1 MQTNSPKTS
10 LRVAVL
16 HGGGYVGMWMIE
28 LLLRHPEV
36 SLKWVTSRSGAGRP
50 VYSVHPTLF
59 GKTSLL
65 FSAPEEVDYNEVDVV
80 FITAEHKQGV
90 YVVMN
95 LLEQGYKGKI
105 IDLSADFRF
114 EDASLYPTWFG
125 YEHPAPDL
133 LPLFQYGLVEV
144 YETLIRES
152 RYVANPGCFAT
163 ALNLALYPLSG
174 SLSGTHFHITAMT
187 GASGSGNKASAGTHF
202 PNRNGNVR
210 TYKVLNHQHQPE
222 ILQTCG
228 AETRFSFVPVSGPWT
243 YGIWA
248 SIQFSAEVTKKQ
260 LDEWYYEAYG
270 NQPGIRLWPSL
281 PELLPVVGTPFC
293 DLGTAAGK
301 REGVVVVA
309 IDNLWKGAASQ
320 AIQNMNL
327 MTGLP
332 VMKGLL

>member
-1 MQTNSPKTS
+1 MQTNSPKPS
-10 LRVAVL
+10 IQAAVL

-50 VYSVHPTLF
+50 IHSVHPTLF
-59 GKTSLL
+59 GKTDLL
-65 FSAPEEVDYNEVDVV
+65 FSAPEAVDYNELDVV

-95 LLEQGYKGKI
+95 LLEKGYNGKI

-114 EDASLYPTWFG
+114 QNASLYSTWFG
-125 YEHPAPDL
+125 YEHPAPDV
-133 LPLFQYGLVEV
+133 LPLFQYGLVEI
-144 YETLIRES
+144 YEAQIRES

-163 ALNLALYPLSG
+163 ALNLALYPLSR
-174 SLSGTHFHITAMT
+174 SLPETHFHITAMT

-202 PNRNGNVR
+202 PNRSGNVR

-228 AETRFSFVPVSGPWT
+228 VETMFSFVPVSGPWT

-260 LDEWYYEAYG
+260 LDEWYLEAYG

-309 IDNLWKGAASQ
+309 IDNLWKGASSQ

>member
-1 MQTNSPKTS
+1 MTNKIKA
-10 LRVAVL
+10 AVL

-36 SLKWVTSRSGAGRP
+36 NLSCVTSRSGAGSP
-50 VYSVHPTLF
+50 LHAAHPTLF
-59 GKTSLL
+59 GKTNLL
-65 FSAPEEVDYNEVDVV
+65 FSAPEAVDYHDFDVV

-90 YVVMN
+90 FVVME
-95 LLEQGYKGKI
+95 LLKQGYQGKI

-114 EDASLYPTWFG
+114 DDAALYPKWFG

-144 YETLIRES
+144 YEAQIRES
-152 RYVANPGCFAT
+152 TYVANPGCFAT
-163 ALNLALYPLSG
+163 ALNLALYPLANA
-174 SLSGTHFHITAMT
+174 LPQTHFHLTAMT

-202 PNRNGNVR
+202 PNRNGNMR

-228 AETRFSFVPVSGPWT
+228 TDTSFSFVPVSAPWT

-248 SIQFSAEVTKKQ
+248 TIQFSAKVTKSQ
-260 LDEWYYEAYG
+260 LDGWYAAAYDG
-270 NQPGIRLWPSL
+270 KPGIRLWPSL

-293 DLGTAAGK
+293 DLGTAAGD

-327 MTGLP
+327 MTHLP
-332 VMKGLL
+332 VMTGLL